1 MQYKYI
7 KQDKNY
13 EDYSSGRVIYGYSG
27 ATNFPVRLTQ
37 EIFERCINYLKEKN
51 KNESYN
57 IYDPFCGVAYT
68 FTILGLFYPS
78 KIKSIF
84 ASDINQESLNFAEK
98 NLGLLTKNGIDE
110 RIKEIES
117 LIKEYGKE
125 SHKEALKS
133 ALSIKEKIKDS
144 KLSPIIKVFKNDILD
159 EKNIKEVT
167 SKIDIV
173 ISDIP
178 YGKLTNWQNDVNSDP
193 TQKFLDNIK
202 SIISPKSIVAISLD
216 KKQGISYIGYTKIDT
231 FKIGKRKVLFLS
243 PSN

>member
-37 EIFERCINYLKEKN
+37 EIFEKCINYLKKQN
-51 KNESYN
+51 KAEPYN

-68 FTILGLFYPS
+68 FTILGLFYPE
-78 KIKSIF
+78 KIKDIF
-84 ASDINQESLNFAEK
+84 VSDINQESLNFAEK
-98 NLGLLTKNGIDE
+98 NLELLKCEGIDK

-117 LIKEYGKE
+117 LIKEYSKE
-125 SHKEALKS
+125 SHKEA
-133 ALSIKEKIKDS
+133 
-144 KLSPIIKVFKNDILD
+144 
-159 EKNIKEVT
+159 

-178 YGKLTNWQNDVNSDP
+178 YGKLTNWQKDINSNP

-202 SIISPKSIVAISLD
+202 SILAPKSIVAISLN
-216 KKQGISYIGYTKIDT
+216 KKQEISHIGYNKIGT
-231 FKIGKRKVLFLS
+231 FKIGKRKVLFLT
-243 PSN
+243 PIN